1 MSVEQTQK
9 PQRALVLGRIVQ
21 GIILGVLLTVALS
34 EMATMIGDVRIFRYQ
49 GF

>member
-1 MSVEQTQK
+1 MSAKETQK
-9 PQRALVLGRIVQ
+9 ADYALVLGRIVQ
-21 GIILGVLLTVALS
+21 GVVLGVLLTVALS

>member
-1 MSVEQTQK
+1 MSVIPTRK
-9 PQRALVLGRIVQ
+9 TSKAIVLGRIVQ
-21 GIILGVLLTVALS
+21 GVVLGVLLTIALS